1 MGMAIHY
8 HLGQLANEDYSLNK
22 QMKRKK
28 KNCLYSIPSLF
39 YILSSTAQPPHH
51 RLLIRPPT
59 SKQGMSSSIRINI

>member
-28 KNCLYSIPSLF
+28 KLSILNPIA
-39 YILSSTAQPPHH
+39 ILHT
-51 RLLIRPPT
+51 
-59 SKQGMSSSIRINI
+59 K